1 MENQDSKKFHDIN
14 NILKT
19 WNPLLVPE
27 PALESEY
34 TEIIPKIQ
42 SSSKDAQTIFLIL
55 EDYVINFL
63 GTNYDRNNSAHV
75 NELKNVAENINKILR
90 EK

>member
-1 MENQDSKKFHDIN
+1 MENQDLKKFQDIN
-14 NILKT
+14 GILKT

-27 PALESEY
+27 PALDSEY
-34 TEIIPKIQ
+34 TEIIPKIL
-42 SSSKDAQTIFLIL
+42 SSGKDTQIIFSIL

-63 GTNYDRNNSAHV
+63 GTNYEQNNPDHV
-75 NELKNVAENINKILR
+75 NELKNVAEEINKILY